1 MNLNSIWLKRC
12 LPNFIFKELEIGGK
26 SCPPLLS
33 DKEKED
39 KKVQDL
45 LKKTGLVQRPVTAK
59 KTSAKFE
66 LVDVNASQ
74 DQESKR
80 FRLPRIPRD
89 KPKPLTSDE
98 IEQKLLKAFERKQEM
113 TKIKVRNIQNSS
125 ISLVRRS
132 SNAGQA
138 ADGGDSGGLSKEML
152 DRQNKLREL
161 RDHLKAKK
169 NAAEGTGTPRTDE
182 LISELENFR
191 PKTASAFKP
200 EFK

>member
-1 MNLNSIWLKRC
+1 MH
-12 LPNFIFKELEIGGK
+12 
-26 SCPPLLS
+26 
-33 DKEKED
+33 
-39 KKVQDL
+39 DL
-45 LKKTGLVQRPVTAK
+45 LKQTGLVQRPVTAK

-74 DQESKR
+74 DQESKKI
-80 FRLPRIPRD
+80 RLPRIPRD
-89 KPKPLTSDE
+89 KPKALTSDE
-98 IEQKLLKAFERKQEM
+98 IEQKLLKAFQRKQEM
-113 TKIKVRNIQNSS
+113 TQMKVKNIQNSS

-138 ADGGDSGGLSKEML
+138 VNGGSSSDLSKEML

-169 NAAEGTGTPRTDE
+169 NVEEAAGTPRTDE

-191 PKTASAFKP
+191 PKTATAFRP